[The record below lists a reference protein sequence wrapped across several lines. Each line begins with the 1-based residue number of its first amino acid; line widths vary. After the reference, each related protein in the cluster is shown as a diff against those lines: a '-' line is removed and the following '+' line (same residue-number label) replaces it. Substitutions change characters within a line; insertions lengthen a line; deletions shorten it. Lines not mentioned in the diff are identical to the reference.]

1 LNAELVAP
9 PKPRILAIGGGG
21 FLMEDG
27 PSPIDRYVL
36 RLTGQEKPR
45 ICFVGTPSGDLP
57 EHVSKFYTAFDAS
70 ICTRSHLAFF
80 RPKEVGSL
88 DLFSLQNT
96 LLEQD
101 VIYVGPGN
109 TRAAL
114 AVWRNWGVDQILK
127 QAYSNGV
134 LMCGM
139 SAGAMCW
146 FEQALT
152 DSYWQAD
159 YEALPGLGFLAGAC
173 GVHYQSDPMRQERL
187 LEATRL
193 GKVVASIAIDDEA
206 AVLFENGAL
215 TEVVA
220 WRADAAA
227 CRVSNQCG
235 RVVEDRLPA
244 TLL

>member
-1 LNAELVAP
+1 LTSAITT
-9 PKPRILAIGGGG
+9 RILAIGGGG
-21 FLMEDG
+21 FLMEDS

-36 RLTGQEKPR
+36 RLTGKEKPR
-45 ICFVGTPSGDLP
+45 VCFIGTPSGDLP
-57 EHVSKFYTAFDAS
+57 EHVSKFYAAFDAS
-70 ICTRSHLAFF
+70 ICTRSHVAFF
-80 RPKEVGSL
+80 RSKEVGSL
-88 DLFSLQNT
+88 DLYSLQNT

-114 AVWRNWGVDQILK
+114 AVWRNWGVDQVLK

-159 YEALPGLGFLAGAC
+159 YEALPGLGFLPGAC
-173 GVHYQSDPMRQERL
+173 GVHYQSDPKRPERL

-193 GKVVASIAIDDEA
+193 GKVVSSIAIDDQA
-206 AVLFENGAL
+206 AVLFKNGAL

-220 WRADAAA
+220 WRTDAAA
-227 CRVSNQCG
+227 YRVSNRQG

-244 TLL
+244 TML

>member
-1 LNAELVAP
+1 
-9 PKPRILAIGGGG
+9 
-21 FLMEDG
+21 MEDS

-45 ICFVGTPSGDLP
+45 ICFIGTPSGDLP
-57 EHVSKFYTAFDAS
+57 EHVSKFYAAFDAS
-70 ICTRSHLAFF
+70 ICTRSHVAFF

-88 DLFSLQNT
+88 DLFSLHNT

-114 AVWRNWGVDQILK
+114 AVWRNWGVDQVLK

-146 FEQALT
+146 FEQCLT
-152 DSYWQAD
+152 DSYWQAS
-159 YEALPGLGFLAGAC
+159 YQPLRGMGLLAGAC
-173 GVHYQSDPMRQERL
+173 GVHHQTNAARQERM
-187 LEATRL
+187 EAAIQAR
-193 GKVVASIAIDDEA
+193 AISSAIAIDDFA
-206 AVLFENGAL
+206 AVLFESGSIRGSVHWKEGAHARL
-215 TEVVA
+215 LSGHGQT
-220 WRADAAA
+220 
-227 CRVSNQCG
+227 
-235 RVVEDRLPA
+235 VETI
-244 TLL
+244 TLSSEFLDGGE